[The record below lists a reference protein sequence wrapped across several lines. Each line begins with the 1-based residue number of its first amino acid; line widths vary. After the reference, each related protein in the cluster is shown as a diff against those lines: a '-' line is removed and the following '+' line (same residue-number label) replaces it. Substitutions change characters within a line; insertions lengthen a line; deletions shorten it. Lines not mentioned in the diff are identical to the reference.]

1 MLIVYRLISDRVSI
15 LIKHKEN
22 NMAKQ
27 DDEFTKEYIEDLL
40 SNISDKINETAL
52 LSNSIEDGRA
62 NTYLSLNEDKSSVE
76 ILINVEI
83 EESKTNKISSN
94 VKKNVRTKVEK
105 YVESKD
111 PEYTIHKYA
120 GFNLKEFK
128 GYRVNFIFMDEE

>member
-1 MLIVYRLISDRVSI
+1 MALILVWTMHMLFAMSI
-15 LIKHKEN
+15 CKDN
-22 NMAKQ
+22 Q
-27 DDEFTKEYIEDLL
+27 RGED
-40 SNISDKINETAL
+40 
-52 LSNSIEDGRA
+52 SIFIQIA
-62 NTYLSLNEDKSSVE
+62 YTYLSLNEDKSSVE

-83 EESKTNKISSN
+83 EENKTNKISSS
-94 VKKNVRTKVEK
+94 VKKAVRTKVGK

>member
-1 MLIVYRLISDRVSI
+1 MS
-15 LIKHKEN
+15 
-22 NMAKQ
+22 KQ

-52 LSNSIEDGRA
+52 LSNFIEDGRA

>member
-1 MLIVYRLISDRVSI
+1 
-15 LIKHKEN
+15 
-22 NMAKQ
+22 MAKQ
-27 DDEFTKEYIEDLL
+27 DDKFTKEYIEDLL

-52 LSNSIEDGRA
+52 LSNCIEDRRA
-62 NTYLSLNEDKSSVE
+62 YTYLSLNEDKSSVE

-83 EESKTNKISSN
+83 EENKTNKFLSS
-94 VKKNVRTKVEK
+94 VKKAVRTKVEK